1 MVEGPHRPMQD
12 EVTVLSPVQ
21 RVADRGF
28 TDPEHS
34 DGDLARL
41 KAMVRQLVETYDDP
55 VVCDFAPGKRPV
67 CQSDPNGRHFRIYY
81 VQPGLLFDLEN
92 LTVVGFFGGKRP
104 EADIRPLLD
113 ADRRFESEFHNHR
126 GLLSLSTVRLADGD
140 FANLVLFT
148 DPDAKDR
155 WNNAPIH
162 RDTVARISP
171 PYYRSI
177 RLSNGVLPHG
187 VADADGL
194 VLERVKYIDYR
205 DDPPWRAVRTL
216 G

>member
-1 MVEGPHRPMQD
+1 MQD
-12 EVTVLSPVQ
+12 EVTVLSPSE
-21 RVADRGF
+21 RLTDRRF

-34 DGDLARL
+34 DGDLDRL
-41 KAMVRQLVETYDDP
+41 RRMVRQLVDTYDDP
-55 VVCDFAPGKRPV
+55 VVCDFAPGKRPI

-92 LTVVGFFGGKRP
+92 LTVVGFFGKKRP

-113 ADRRFESEFHNHR
+113 ADKRFESEFHHHG

-140 FANLVLFT
+140 FANLVVFT

-155 WNNAPIH
+155 WNSAPIH

-171 PYYRSI
+171 PYYSSI
-177 RLSNGVLPHG
+177 RLSNGHLPHG
-187 VADADGL
+187 VAYPDRL

-205 DDPPWRAVRTL
+205 ADPPWRAVRTL

>member
-1 MVEGPHRPMQD
+1 MGAA
-12 EVTVLSPVQ
+12 VLSPEE
-21 RVADRGF
+21 RVEGRRF
-28 TDPEHS
+28 TDHALS
-34 DGDLARL
+34 LGDLDRL
-41 KAMVRQLVETYDDP
+41 RAMVRQLVDTYDDP

-81 VQPGLLFDLEN
+81 VQPGRLFELED
-92 LTVVGFFGGKRP
+92 LTVVGFFGKKRP

-113 ADRRFESEFHNHR
+113 ADRRFESEFHHHR

-148 DPDAKDR
+148 DPESKDR

-171 PYYRSI
+171 PYYSWI
-177 RLSNGVLPHG
+177 RLSNGRLPHG
-187 VADADGL
+187 VSDPDGL

-205 DDPPWRAVRTL
+205 DDPPWRAVRTMDR

>member
-1 MVEGPHRPMQD
+1 MEGR
-12 EVTVLSPVQ
+12 
-21 RVADRGF
+21 RF
-28 TDPEHS
+28 TDPERT
-34 DGDLARL
+34 DGDLDRL
-41 KAMVRQLVETYDDP
+41 RLMVRQLVDTYDDP

-81 VQPGLLFDLEN
+81 VQPGRLFELED
-92 LTVVGFFGGKRP
+92 LTVVGFFGEKRP

-113 ADRRFESEFHNHR
+113 ADKRFESEFHHHP
-126 GLLSLSTVRLADGD
+126 GLLSLSTVRLAGGD
-140 FANLVLFT
+140 FANLVVFT
-148 DPDAKDR
+148 DPESKDQ

-171 PYYRSI
+171 PYYSSI
-177 RLSNGVLPHG
+177 RLSNGLLPHG
-187 VADADGL
+187 VAHPDAL
-194 VLERVKYIDYR
+194 VLERVKYIDYA